1 MKSTYKEILK
11 QLEKRQ
17 FANVYFLAGEE
28 PLFIDKISD
37 YIEENVMDEADR
49 DFNQSVYY
57 AKETNPAEVIA
68 QAREFPFGVDK
79 RVVIVKEAKEW
90 RSLDLIMAYC
100 ANPTT
105 TTILVICY
113 KYGKMPSNKALSDAV
128 TFNSEKVPDWKL
140 GEWVENCAKEHS
152 FQISRDSANLIAE
165 HIGNDLSRIDN
176 EFTKLRITYPEGTTI
191 TPEIIDRHIGISNQ
205 YNLYAL
211 RDALCERNETKAFT
225 IVNAFCQNLKANPLQ
240 AAIGS
245 LYYLYSGMLK
255 YQHAPTKNMEEQRLC
270 FGPRRSEAQ
279 LRRDVAITSGF
290 SKQTLVRN
298 IALLREFDVMSK
310 GVDCSTTEEEL
321 YKELIY
327 KLLH

>member
-11 QLEKRQ
+11 QLQQRQ

-68 QAREFPFGVDK
+68 QAREFPFGVDQ

-113 KYGKMPSNKALSDAV
+113 KYGKLPTNKSLSNAV
-128 TFNSEKVPDWKL
+128 TFDSAKVSDWKL

-176 EFTKLRITYPEGTTI
+176 EFTKLRITFPEGTNI

-211 RDALCERNETKAFT
+211 RDALCDRNETKAYT

-255 YQHAPTKNMEEQRLC
+255 YQLAPTKNIEEQRLC
-270 FGPRRSEAQ
+270 FGPRRSDAQ

-290 SKQTLVRN
+290 SKQTLIRN
-298 IALLREFDVMSK
+298 IELLREFDVKSK
-310 GVDCSTTEEEL
+310 GVDCNTTEEEL